1 MLRRHHD
8 AEEVVQ
14 EALVRAW
21 RSRRSCRTPEAPL
34 PWCLQITRRE
44 ALRLIGRQ
52 RAHAS
57 EPLDLD
63 DDVED
68 EVAVAEPERALNR
81 VDVGRALGELSP
93 HERLLIAL
101 RYDQGCSH
109 PQIAERLEIPAATAR
124 VQLHRAQKRLR
135 SLLDDSP

>member
-1 MLRRHHD
+1 M
-8 AEEVVQ
+8 AV
-14 EALVRAW
+14 AKLVPY
-21 RSRRSCRTPEAPL
+21 TEAPL

-63 DDVED
+63 DDIED
-68 EVAVAEPERALNR
+68 EGAVAEPERALNR